1 MQDMNQSLEKKYVRS
16 NHPCWNGH
24 KRHQNGWRNH
34 VARRKPVNGAAHAA
48 LGIAAV
54 TFIAP
59 WAGLIVVADSF
70 SKSVTGKNLW
80 DHVNIGKKSAD
91 AEVAAA

>member
-1 MQDMNQSLEKKYVRS
+1 MSEAITPVGMVTNGIKMVGETMLPGASLLMDG
-16 NHPCWNGH
+16 NL
-24 KRHQNGWRNH
+24 
-34 VARRKPVNGAAHAA
+34 VNGAAHAA

-54 TFIAP
+54 TFVAP

>member
-1 MQDMNQSLEKKYVRS
+1 MSEAITPVGMVTNGIKMVGETMLPGASLLMDG
-16 NHPCWNGH
+16 NL
-24 KRHQNGWRNH
+24 
-34 VARRKPVNGAAHAA
+34 VNGAAHAA

>member
-1 MQDMNQSLEKKYVRS
+1 MVGETMLPGASLLMDG
-16 NHPCWNGH
+16 NL
-24 KRHQNGWRNH
+24 
-34 VARRKPVNGAAHAA
+34 VNGAAHAA

>member
-1 MQDMNQSLEKKYVRS
+1 MSEAITPGGMVTNGIKMFGETMLPGASLLMDG
-16 NHPCWNGH
+16 NL
-24 KRHQNGWRNH
+24 
-34 VARRKPVNGAAHAA
+34 VNGAAHAA

-80 DHVNIGKKSAD
+80 DHVNIGKISAD